1 MQDRMLTAYLST
13 LLLPHTHSPSSQEGH
28 SSQQLR
34 SSKQNFSSKLVQAKQ
49 AEQLGRK
56 INQKHQRVVQIH
68 VLARIMIR
76 LSVVITNSA
85 IFECSVSLPEG

>member
-1 MQDRMLTAYLST
+1 MQDGLLSAYLST
-13 LLLPHTHSPSSQEGH
+13 LLFPHNPSPSSQEGN

-34 SSKQNFSSKLVQAKQ
+34 SSKQNLASKLVQAKQ

-68 VLARIMIR
+68 VVARI
-76 LSVVITNSA
+76 
-85 IFECSVSLPEG
+85 E

>member
-1 MQDRMLTAYLST
+1 MQYSWLIAHLST
-13 LLLPHTHSPSSQEGH
+13 LLLQHNYSPSSQEGN

-34 SSKQNFSSKLVQAKQ
+34 SSKQNLPSKLVQAKQ

-68 VLARIMIR
+68 VVARMEWVR
-76 LSVVITNSA
+76 LSGVKLSHNLFSICRQM
-85 IFECSVSLPEG
+85 F